1 MSLRLLVLSASLIAL
16 SVGAADAETIALK
29 ATLSGANE
37 VPAVT
42 SGGEGDAVVMVDTET
57 RTMRWEVRVDGLSAP
72 LSAAHFH
79 GPSTTAQNGGIV
91 VPIAKKGDASPFVGS
106 ATLDA
111 EQLADLLDGRWYVN
125 VHTPNHPPGEVRGQV
140 VRE

>member
-1 MSLRLLVLSASLIAL
+1 MPLRLSCLSAILAVL
-16 SVGAADAETIALK
+16 TAGAAGAETIALK

-37 VPAVT
+37 VPAVA
-42 SGGEGDAVVMVDTET
+42 SNGHGDADVTVDTET

-79 GPSTTAQNGGIV
+79 GPSTAAQNGGIV
-91 VPIAKKGDASPFVGS
+91 VPIAKKGDTSPFTGT

-125 VHTPNHPPGEVRGQV
+125 VHTPTHPPGEVRGQV
-140 VRE
+140 IRK

>member
-1 MSLRLLVLSASLIAL
+1 MALRPVFISGVVYALLA
-16 SVGAADAETIALK
+16 GAAGAETIALT

-37 VPAVT
+37 VPPVT
-42 SGGEGDAVVMVDTET
+42 SPGNGDAQVTVDTAT
-57 RTMRWEVRVDGLSAP
+57 REMRWEVRVEGLSAP

-91 VPIAKKGDASPFVGS
+91 VPIAKKGDVSPFVGS
-106 ATLDA
+106 ATLDD

-125 VHTPNHPPGEVRGQV
+125 IHTPNHPPGEIRGQV
-140 VRE
+140 VRK

>member
-1 MSLRLLVLSASLIAL
+1 MSLRTLLTVGMVCAL
-16 SVGAADAETIALK
+16 GAGPALADTIEMS

-37 VPAVT
+37 VPPVST
-42 SGGEGDAVVMVDTET
+42 GGSGDAWVTVDTET
-57 RTMRWEVRVDGLSAP
+57 KVMRWRVRVEGLSAP

-91 VPIAKKGDASPFVGS
+91 VPIARKGDASPYTGS

-125 VHTPNHPPGEVRGQV
+125 IHTPNHPPGEIRGQV
-140 VRE
+140 VRK